1 MIFLS
6 IYVNLSKIAIGAGVF
21 IFSWFLVVVL
31 NGGYPLGV
39 ATGVKGSIFL
49 CGSLWWLVVFNKPH
63 KIEI

>member
-31 NGGYPLGV
+31 NRGYPLGV
-39 ATGVKGSIFL
+39 ATGVKGVY
-49 CGSLWWLVVFNKPH
+49 CSLWELLVVSCLQYAT
-63 KIEI
+63 